1 MPRTPMPA
9 KRSKAGTPGMRGVNQ
24 SNRVS
29 RTRSGLGLTSGT
41 SATGM
46 SVRRH
51 LPPMTLTEPGGINAL
66 A

>member
-1 MPRTPMPA
+1 
-9 KRSKAGTPGMRGVNQ
+9 MRGVNQ

-46 SVRRH
+46 SARRH